1 MLRHPPMSISRTW
14 VALIHLS
21 KIEGRNRAQRRSRF
35 LVCLPSLQYRASRVV
50 GEDDYVVDLLV
61 SLPKY
66 RMIHADPLLGKLD
79 ECMSVE
85 Q

>member
-1 MLRHPPMSISRTW
+1 MSISRTW
-14 VALIHLS
+14 VALIPRS
-21 KIEGRNRAQRRSRF
+21 KNEGRNRAQCRSRF
-35 LVCLPSLQYRASRVV
+35 LVRLPSLQYRASRVV
-50 GEDDYVVDLLV
+50 GEDDCVVDSLV

-66 RMIHADPLLGKLD
+66 RMIHVDLLLDKLD